1 MDLSVFNRFVGEVK
15 GSLGFFVPEI
25 VLVVTVLVV
34 ILADLLLDRERS
46 WMTVVPAAIGTAIAA
61 LFVFPLLGGPDRE
74 LFSGMIV
81 IDRFSN
87 FFKLFFLVGTILILG
102 MSALYRNFRDLRM
115 GEYYGIMIGSVL
127 GMFLMAS
134 ANDFLMFYLS
144 LELVSIASYILVVY
158 LRRTRE
164 GAEAGMKYVIYG
176 SVASGLMIYGISL
189 FYGMTGTTSIAGV
202 TNLLAEGTNVYAV
215 AVASLLMLAG
225 FGYKMASFPMH
236 FWCPDVYEGAPT
248 PITAFLSVT
257 SKAAG
262 FAMFI
267 RFLFAVNPFFGEGF
281 VPALGDAIQINWV
294 SLLALLSALTMTFG
308 NLAALF
314 QTNVK
319 RLLAYSSIAHAG
331 YMLMGVTALNW
342 QGFEGFKAVAFYM
355 VVYLFMNLGA
365 FTVVIL
371 MKNITGSE
379 KIEDYKGM
387 IRRSPFL
394 AIMLIIFLFALI
406 GMPPTGGF
414 TGKLQLFM
422 AAINQELIWLAVV
435 AAINTAVS
443 VYYYARIIR
452 VMCLEEATD
461 TRPVPVPV
469 FGVILVLVMVIPV
482 LYLGVSFN
490 WLAEQTQNLTV
501 FGIQ

>member
-1 MDLSVFNRFVGEVK
+1 MDLAAFNEFVQQVK
-15 GSLGFFVPEI
+15 GNLGGFLPEV
-25 VLVVTVLVV
+25 VLVVTMIVV
-34 ILADLLLDRERS
+34 LLLDLVLRKEKS
-46 WMTVVPAAIGTAIAA
+46 AWTVVPAALGIAVAA
-61 LFVFPLLGGPDRE
+61 LLVLRIFRGPERE

-81 IDRFSN
+81 LDRFSS
-87 FFKLFFLVGTILILG
+87 FFKLFFLGGTLVVLG
-102 MSALYRNFRDLRM
+102 MSAIYRNFRGLRM
-115 GEYYGIMIGSVL
+115 GEYYGILLGSLV

-134 ANDFLMFYLS
+134 ATDLLMFYLA

-158 LRRTRE
+158 LRQSRV

-176 SVASGLMIYGISL
+176 SVASGFMIYGISL
-189 FYGMTGTTSIAGV
+189 FYGMTGTTSISGI
-202 TNLLAEGTNVYAV
+202 TKFLAEGTNVYAV

-281 VPALGDAIQINWV
+281 LPAIGDSIQINWV
-294 SLLALLSALTMTFG
+294 SLLALISALTMTFG

-314 QTNVK
+314 QNNVK

-342 QGFEGFKAVAFYM
+342 EGFEGFKAVAFYM
-355 VVYLFMNLGA
+355 VAYLFMNLGA
-365 FTVVIL
+365 FTIVVLI
-371 MKNITGSE
+371 KNETRSE
-379 KIEDYKGM
+379 EIADYKGM

-394 AIMLIIFLFALI
+394 AVMFCVFLFALI
-406 GMPPTGGF
+406 GMPPTAGF

-435 AAINTAVS
+435 AALNTAVS
-443 VYYYARIIR
+443 VYYYARIVK
-452 VMCLEEATD
+452 VMCLEEAAD
-461 TRPVPVPV
+461 THPLAVSP
-469 FGVILVLVMVIPV
+469 FGMALVLAMVIPTI
-482 LYLGVSFN
+482 YLGVSFN
-490 WLAEQTQNLTV
+490 WLAEQTQTLTV
-501 FGIQ
+501 FGFK